1 MLTCHQYIFYSEVF
15 VQVFCPF
22 LNRLFVFLLLSFKS
36 SLYIL
41 ESSPL
46 SEVSFANIFFWLV
59 SYLLILLT
67 VSFREQKFL
76 TLMKCRLSVI
86 SVINQIFNVISKKSS
101 LYTKS
106 LGFLLWH
113 CLGVFNSFILYIQDY
128 APFWLNFWK
137 GCEVCIQANFVLHVS
152 VRLFQHH
159 LSKRLYLLHCNA
171 LLLCQR
177 QLAIFM
183 WVFFWAVYSMPLIY
197 LLSLSPVSH
206 CLEYCSF
213 IGNLE
218 II

>member
-1 MLTCHQYIFYSEVF
+1 MFTCHQYIFYSEVF

-22 LNRLFVFLLLSFKS
+22 LNWLFVFLLLSFKS

-67 VSFREQKFL
+67 VSFREQKSL

-86 SVINQIFNVISKKSS
+86 SVINQIFDVISKKSS

-106 LGFLLWH
+106 LGFLLLH

-128 APFWLNFWK
+128 APF
-137 GCEVCIQANFVLHVS
+137 
-152 VRLFQHH
+152 
-159 LSKRLYLLHCNA
+159 
-171 LLLCQR
+171 
-177 QLAIFM
+177 
-183 WVFFWAVYSMPLIY
+183 
-197 LLSLSPVSH
+197 
-206 CLEYCSF
+206 
-213 IGNLE
+213 
-218 II
+218 